1 MCHVNIDH
9 VFFWQSVYN
18 VLSFLYKWKTMTCS
32 LLCRLAEWFCFTWD
46 SWLFELS
53 RYCTKKTS
61 HCLITTTVRN
71 PICSKH
77 SNIRIVVVFPC
88 SMALATTMTSPTLK
102 LPESSTNW
110 QDQRRLAFCE
120 SPLTMVCIHTDH
132 WHDITD
138 TLTKW
143 HKIVSNEV
151 LIYQDNVYGKSCNI
165 KHK

>member
-32 LLCRLAEWFCFTWD
+32 LLCRLAEWFCLTWD
-46 SWLFELS
+46 SWLFDQLLS

-77 SNIRIVVVFPC
+77 SNIRIAVVFPC
-88 SMALATTMTSPTLK
+88 SMAPTTTIYDQSHTEAARVFNKLARPTPPGLLRK
-102 LPESSTNW
+102 YFDNGLYSY
-110 QDQRRLAFCE
+110 R
-120 SPLTMVCIHTDH
+120 PLTWYH
-132 WHDITD
+132 WHTNKMTQNSIQWSAY
-138 TLTKW
+138 LP
-143 HKIVSNEV
+143 
-151 LIYQDNVYGKSCNI
+151 G
-165 KHK
+165 

>member
-1 MCHVNIDH
+1 M
-9 VFFWQSVYN
+9 
-18 VLSFLYKWKTMTCS
+18 SFLYKWKTMTCS

-88 SMALATTMTSPTLK
+88 SMAPATTIYDQSHTEAARVFNK
-102 LPESSTNW
+102 LARQIL
-110 QDQRRLAFCE
+110 QDQRRLAVWE
-120 SPLTMVCIHTDH
+120 SLLIMVCIHTDH
-132 WHDITD
+132 WHYITD

-151 LIYQDNVYGKSCNI
+151 LS
-165 KHK
+165 